1 MKMKVMR
8 LACEN
13 HVCSS
18 FHFGIGRP
26 EGCWNLKCSCGDY
39 KSSAGKEILIILNKY
54 YKKAPLF
61 FNYIHLEDLFFNYM
75 VLLYIFQELRSHS
88 GDTTSEDSPCQTC
101 AFKN

>member
-61 FNYIHLEDLFFNYM
+61 FNYIYLEDFF
-75 VLLYIFQELRSHS
+75 IFQLYGIALYFSRTEVAFRGHHS
-88 GDTTSEDSPCQTC
+88 RR
-101 AFKN
+101 

>member
-54 YKKAPLF
+54 YKKSATVF
-61 FNYIHLEDLFFNYM
+61 Q
-75 VLLYIFQELRSHS
+75 LYISRRLIFQLYGIALYFSRTEV
-88 GDTTSEDSPCQTC
+88 
-101 AFKN
+101 AFRGHHFRR